1 MGEYGPTMIIDQCE
15 STHQHPPPPSR
26 HAGNTNASTNTNTN
40 STSTGSLNADSD
52 EEQQLL
58 PNTNNG
64 RAVPNN
70 NSPRF
75 TFANPNHPAAPSL
88 EQQRAAAPPQ
98 LESRDSFSMM
108 HNNSYGSL
116 RYRTNV
122 ATSALLEH
130 TAPESIRLQV
140 VVWDVGPVDVAL
152 GRVPMTFR
160 VTMFWDDEE
169 VEEEPNNDY
178 YNNQTGDDIGMS
190 MDGTHTKPNSSDES
204 TAGSFSRHKH
214 SEWTMAGRR
223 KAYERM
229 ITDDAILKKVDVPPI
244 SLLNVV
250 TFNVIGQAEVCVLR
264 DNVYRS
270 NNNNSQRGGGVLD
283 NNGGGTKTKTIRRR
297 LMRWTCLYKA
307 TLLQNNMRLDTF
319 PHDEHVL
326 TLKLGLL
333 VHRRPG
339 GRWDMNKYRLDLAT
353 EDDSQHSTRIAHGLI
368 VDHARVPD
376 FQYNPDEGLDFRFV
390 PCSVGGD
397 CPVDASMGNR
407 KRDMSL
413 EVRLR
418 VGRDSGYY
426 DQNIMPLIGM
436 LNLVAVTI
444 PLSLESLYFFQR
456 GLLLLNITFVQIG
469 IRTSIDRLLPSVGYQ
484 IKMQSIMNQ
493 FFFSL
498 LLLVLESSV
507 VYVLNDRYKWTIET
521 TNQIDAVVAC
531 MSLAHII
538 YTFATYYWNK
548 VQLKRSLARGHA
560 PPTLKEMV
568 TGKMKKR
575 DTSGK
580 SLVV

>member
-15 STHQHPPPPSR
+15 STHRHHPPPTR
-26 HAGNTNASTNTNTN
+26 QHASTSTN
-40 STSTGSLNADSD
+40 STSTESLNADSD

-58 PNTNNG
+58 PNNG
-64 RAVPNN
+64 SGSAVPS
-70 NSPRF
+70 SPRF
-75 TFANPNHPAAPSL
+75 TFANPNHPAA
-88 EQQRAAAPPQ
+88 AAAK
-98 LESRDSFSMM
+98 LASRDSFSMM

-116 RYRTNV
+116 RYRTNA
-122 ATSALLEH
+122 ATSSLLEH
-130 TAPESIRLQV
+130 VAPESIRFQV

-169 VEEEPNNDY
+169 EMEESNNNNNNNDY
-178 YNNQTGDDIGMS
+178 NNQSGDDVGMP
-190 MDGTHTKPNSSDES
+190 MDGSTKPSDAS
-204 TAGSFSRHKH
+204 IAGSFSRHKH
-214 SEWTMAGRR
+214 TEWTMEGRR

-229 ITDDAILKKVDVPPI
+229 ITDDAIVKKVDVPPI

-264 DNVYRS
+264 DNIYRS
-270 NNNNSQRGGGVLD
+270 NNSNNSQRGGSVLH
-283 NNGGGTKTKTIRRR
+283 NSGAGTTTKTIRRR

-376 FQYNPDEGLDFRFV
+376 FQYNPDEGLDFQFV

-397 CPVDASMGNR
+397 CPVDATMGNR
-407 KRDMSL
+407 KRDMCL

-444 PLSLESLYFFQR
+444 PLSMESLYFFQR

-521 TNQIDAVVAC
+521 TNQIDTVVAC
-531 MSLAHII
+531 MSLAHIV
-538 YTFATYYWNK
+538 YTFVTYYWNK

-560 PPTLKEMV
+560 PPSLKEMV